1 MQTDS
6 PFDLAEYQILKAF
19 YEAWEHLHSLPKDRL
34 HRREAEEAAE
44 AMVRHAHVLRRMN
57 VKIAVA
63 H

>member
-1 MQTDS
+1 M
-6 PFDLAEYQILKAF
+6 LKQF
-19 YEAWEHLHSLPKDRL
+19 YEAWELLHSLPNDRL